1 MKFYLLTIQK
11 GETFNYYFAA
21 NACIKLGNILELQK
35 KVANATYYYKK
46 AISLEKDE
54 YTNSINA
61 EAKAGL
67 NRLGN

>member
-1 MKFYLLTIQK
+1 
-11 GETFNYYFAA
+11 
-21 NACIKLGNILELQK
+21 LGNIFEQQK
-35 KVANATYYYKK
+35 KKANAIVYYKK
-46 AISLEKDE
+46 AIDLEKDE